1 MSSWY
6 DDMHNQPSQNG
17 QTTKRTIMTENGLCN
32 ICIEIMQ
39 WWANN
44 TGLGYGA
51 INVILFIVIAPI
63 MILTANILAITATNT
78 NDQKLK
84 KFIYYFSWA
93 SIVLFIIGTV
103 ILVGLPALDIMMDL
117 HHDS

>member
-1 MSSWY
+1 
-6 DDMHNQPSQNG
+6 
-17 QTTKRTIMTENGLCN
+17 
-32 ICIEIMQ
+32 MQ

-84 KFIYYFSWA
+84 KFIFYFSWV

>member
-1 MSSWY
+1 
-6 DDMHNQPSQNG
+6 
-17 QTTKRTIMTENGLCN
+17 
-32 ICIEIMQ
+32 
-39 WWANN
+39 
-44 TGLGYGA
+44 
-51 INVILFIVIAPI
+51 

-84 KFIYYFSWA
+84 NFIFYFSWA